1 MSTSLVHPAP
11 TAPLPAP
18 TRRHLKAWLLSL
30 LLLLALPLA
39 WHLSPQYEASGAMV
53 APLAPGLA
61 LAFAATALLGWR
73 VLPAVLLGGLIGA
86 AGWPLGEPSGTALL
100 KVLTLLAQAAF
111 GGMLMRRSSRPDDLA
126 LDSPPAVRRFV
137 AAAIAAGLI
146 GGFVELVAEL
156 LGFGAGALRP
166 GLVAL
171 VRATADG
178 ASVLL
183 LAPLVFAFAS
193 PQRGR
198 WLARRRSVVLPLVL
212 LSLVLLAALAG
223 IDARDRMHAQQR
235 FDRDTE
241 VVFAR
246 TQALLE
252 APLNAVQAINGALRA
267 APPSPASFDPLA
279 RPWLARTAGLS
290 WIGWLDATRTPGGA
304 GASAAVRHVL
314 ARGAAAGGAPGSEAE
329 AMAAAAAQQGTLSRA
344 LGQEAAVVSPP
355 VTLADTGSRPVAVVV
370 YQAVPGDA
378 AAAQRQAVFA
388 TVMVDPLMA
397 PLAALRNDALRVC
410 LLDINDRAQPQRLYG
425 GSGCDAANG
434 AGAPGAASA
443 ADDRAGQFSHEV
455 QFDFAGR
462 RWALQVSQPVR
473 TPGGVWLFALPALAG
488 CGLLAVLLLGMTGRA
503 QRAEADARHRTDGL
517 RHELEQLRHAQQRG
531 EQALAGA
538 FEAAQTGLAIVEH
551 DGRVQRANTA
561 FAALLGSTPADIARH
576 NIDELLVDDEH
587 PGQPPV
593 TTLLHDAGDELA
605 HRSMRLRLA
614 GGRVLPALVTMRALR
629 EPDGRTTAA
638 VCALHDLSDNLR
650 RRHAERVLGEVLDL
664 SHNPP
669 AQPPQRAPRTT
680 QAQRIL
686 AIHRDEVHAAL
697 PRAALAERQHV
708 QLTVADSSLHD
719 AAALKAQVQA
729 NAPHLLVLDAEL
741 SGHDGLALLRALQ
754 ADAATRAIPVI
765 VLSEDPRPDR
775 IDAAFSAGARAYLT
789 RPVEARQLLAAID
802 ELI

>member
-1 MSTSLVHPAP
+1 MSTLLAHPAP

-18 TRRHLKAWLLSL
+18 TRRHLKQWLLSL
-30 LLLLALPLA
+30 LLLVALPLA
-39 WHLSPQYEASGAMV
+39 WHLSPQYEASGVMV

-61 LAFAATALLGWR
+61 LAFAATAVLGWR

-86 AGWPLGEPSGTALL
+86 AGWPLAEPSGTALP

-126 LDSPPAVRRFV
+126 LDSKPAVRRFF

-146 GGFVELVAEL
+146 GGFVELVAEV

-193 PQRGR
+193 PLRGR
-198 WLARRRSVVLPLVL
+198 WRTRRRSVVLPLVL

-223 IDARDRMHAQQR
+223 VDARDRMHAQQR

-267 APPSPASFDPLA
+267 APPSPATFDPLA

-290 WIGWLDATRTPGGA
+290 WIGWLDAPRTHSGTAAA
-304 GASAAVRHVL
+304 GTSATVRHVL
-314 ARGAAAGGAPGSEAE
+314 ARGAAAGGAPGSGAE
-329 AMAAAAAQQGTLSRA
+329 AMAAAAAQQGTLARA

-388 TVMVDPLMA
+388 TVMLDPLMA
-397 PLAALRNDALRVC
+397 PLTALRNDALRVC

-425 GSGCDAANG
+425 GSGCD
-434 AGAPGAASA
+434 GAAA
-443 ADDRAGQFSHEV
+443 AGDRAGLFSHEA

-488 CGLLAVLLLGMTGRA
+488 CGLLAMLLLGMTGRA

-517 RHELEQLRHAQQRG
+517 RHEIEQLRHVQQRG

-551 DGRVQRANTA
+551 DGRLQRVNAA
-561 FAALLGSTPADIARH
+561 FAELLGSTPAEVARH
-576 NIDELLVDDEH
+576 NIDELLVDEEH

-593 TTLLHDAGDELA
+593 TALLHDAGDELA

-614 GGRVLPALVTMRALR
+614 GGRVVPALVTMRALR

-650 RRHAERVLGEVLDL
+650 RRHAERVLGEVLDI

-669 AQPPQRAPRTT
+669 TLPPQRAPRRTD
-680 QAQRIL
+680 AQRIL
-686 AIHRDEVHAAL
+686 AIHRDESHAAL
-697 PRAALAERQHV
+697 PRAALSERQHV

-729 NAPHLLVLDAEL
+729 MAPHLLVLDAEL

-754 ADAATRAIPVI
+754 ADPATRAIPVI

>member
-11 TAPLPAP
+11 PTAPASSPA
-18 TRRHLKAWLLSL
+18 RRHLRQALLSL
-30 LLLLALPLA
+30 LLVLVLPLS
-39 WHLSPQYEASGAMV
+39 WHLSPQYEASGALV

-73 VLPAVLLGGLIGA
+73 ALPAVLLGGLLGA
-86 AGWPLGEPSGTALL
+86 SGWPLGEPGGLGLVEVS
-100 KVLTLLAQAAF
+100 TLVAQAAF
-111 GGMLMRRSSRPDDLA
+111 GGMLMRRSGRVDDLA

-137 AAAIAAGLI
+137 AAAIAVGLI
-146 GGFVELVAEL
+146 GGLSQLAADVFGL
-156 LGFGAGALRP
+156 GAGAMRP
-166 GLVAL
+166 ALVAL

-193 PQRGR
+193 AQRGR
-198 WLARRRSVVLPLVL
+198 WQARQRSVVLPLVL

-246 TQALLE
+246 TQALLD
-252 APLNAVQAINGALRA
+252 APLNALQALSGALRTS
-267 APPSPASFDPLA
+267 APGPSSFDPLA
-279 RPWLARTAGLS
+279 RPWLARTAGLA
-290 WIGWLDATRTPGGA
+290 WVGWLDATRSDGGA
-304 GASAAVRHVL
+304 AGPTVTATVRHVM
-314 ARGAAAGGAPGSEAE
+314 ARGAPAGGAPGTETEAI
-329 AMAAAAAQQGTLSRA
+329 AASPALHGTLLRA
-344 LGQEAAVVSPP
+344 FRQDSAVVSPRLA
-355 VTLADTGSRPVAVVV
+355 LADTSSRPAAVVLV
-370 YQAVPGDA
+370 QALAGDTGA
-378 AAAQRQAVFA
+378 SPRQAVFA
-388 TVMVDPLMA
+388 TVTLEPLMA
-397 PLAALRNDALRVC
+397 PLAALRNDALRIC
-410 LLDINDRAQPQRLYG
+410 LLDIDDRAQPQRLYG
-425 GSGCDAANG
+425 GSACE
-434 AGAPGAASA
+434 GAAGR
-443 ADDRAGQFSHEV
+443 DGFFSHEA

-488 CGLLAVLLLGMTGRA
+488 CGLLAVLLLAMTGRV
-503 QRAEADARHRTDGL
+503 QRAEANARHRTDEL
-517 RHELEQLRHAQQRG
+517 RHELDQLRHAQQRG

-538 FEAAQTGLAIVEH
+538 FEAAQTGLAIVER
-551 DGRVQRANTA
+551 DGRVQRANAA
-561 FAALLGSTPADIARH
+561 FAALLGSTPAELGKH
-576 NIDELLVDDEH
+576 SIDELLVDDEH

-629 EPDGRTTAA
+629 EADGRTTAA

-650 RRHAERVLGEVLDL
+650 RRHAERVLGEVLDI

-669 AQPPQRAPRTT
+669 TLPPQRAPR
-680 QAQRIL
+680 AIAAPRIL
-686 AIHRDEVHAAL
+686 GIHRDESHAAL
-697 PRAALAERQHV
+697 PRAALAERTQV
-708 QLTVADSSLHD
+708 QLNVADGSLHD
-719 AAALKAQVQA
+719 AAALHAQVQA
-729 NAPHLLVLDAEL
+729 TAPHLVLLDAEL
-741 SGHDGLALLRALQ
+741 SGHDGLDVLRALQ
-754 ADAATRAIPVI
+754 ADPATRAIPVI

>member
-1 MSTSLVHPAP
+1 V
-11 TAPLPAP
+11 
-18 TRRHLKAWLLSL
+18 KQWLLSL
-30 LLLLALPLA
+30 LLVVALPLA

-61 LAFAATALLGWR
+61 LAFAATAVLGWR
-73 VLPAVLLGGLIGA
+73 ALPAVLLGGLVA
-86 AGWPLGEPSGTALL
+86 SAGWPLGEPNGSALL
-100 KVLTLLAQAAF
+100 KMLSLLAQAAF
-111 GGMLMRRSSRPDDLA
+111 GGMLMRRSSRLDDLA

-146 GGFVELVAEL
+146 GGFAELAAEL

-166 GLVAL
+166 ALVAV
-171 VRATADG
+171 VRATADA

-193 PQRGR
+193 PQRAR
-198 WLARRRSVVLPLVL
+198 WQARRRSVVLPLVL
-212 LSLVLLAALAG
+212 LSLVLPAALAG
-223 IDARDRMHAQQR
+223 INARDRMHAQQR

-246 TQALLE
+246 TQALIE
-252 APLNAVQAINGALRA
+252 APLNAVQALGGALRA
-267 APPSPASFDPLA
+267 APPSATTFDPLA
-279 RPWLARTAGLS
+279 RPWLARTAGLG
-290 WIGWLDATRTPGGA
+290 WIGWLDATRADGA
-304 GASAAVRHVL
+304 PAAVPTSVTVRHVL
-314 ARGAAAGGAPGSEAE
+314 ARGAAAGGAPGNGAE
-329 AMAAAAAQQGTLSRA
+329 AVAALPAQRSTLGRA
-344 LGQEAAVVSPP
+344 LSQEAAVVSAP
-355 VTLADTGSRPVAVVV
+355 LALTDTGSRPVAVVI
-370 YQAVPGDA
+370 YQALPGDA
-378 AAAQRQAVFA
+378 AATQRQAVFA
-388 TVMVDPLMA
+388 TVMLEPLMA
-397 PLAALRNDALRVC
+397 PLVALRNDALRIC
-410 LLDINDRAQPQRLYG
+410 LLDIDDRAKPQRLYG
-425 GSGCDAANG
+425 GSGCDAAG
-434 AGAPGAASA
+434 
-443 ADDRAGQFSHEV
+443 DREGFFSHEA

-462 RWALQVSQPVR
+462 RWALQVSQPIR

-488 CGLLAVLLLGMTGRA
+488 CGLLAVLLLGMTSRA
-503 QRAEADARHRTDGL
+503 QRAETDARHRTDEL
-517 RHELEQLRHAQQRG
+517 RHDLEQARQVQQRG

-551 DGRVQRANTA
+551 DGRVQRANSA
-561 FAALLGSTPADIARH
+561 FAELLGSTPADIARR
-576 NIDELLVDDEH
+576 NIDELLVDDEQS
-587 PGQPPV
+587 GQPPV

-650 RRHAERVLGEVLDL
+650 RRHAERVLGEVLDI

-669 AQPPQRAPRTT
+669 TLPPQRAPRTI
-680 QAQRIL
+680 AAPRIL
-686 AIHRDEVHAAL
+686 GVHRDEAHAAL
-697 PRAALAERQHV
+697 PRAALAERPQV
-708 QLTVADSSLHD
+708 QLSVADSSRQD
-719 AAALKAQVQA
+719 AAALQARVQA
-729 NAPHLLVLDAEL
+729 TAPHLVLLDAEL
-741 SGHDGLALLRALQ
+741 SGHDGLDLLRALQ
-754 ADAATRAIPVI
+754 ADPATRAIPVI

>member
-1 MSTSLVHPAP
+1 M
-11 TAPLPAP
+11 
-18 TRRHLKAWLLSL
+18 
-30 LLLLALPLA
+30 
-39 WHLSPQYEASGAMV
+39 
-53 APLAPGLA
+53 
-61 LAFAATALLGWR
+61 R
-73 VLPAVLLGGLIGA
+73 VR
-86 AGWPLGEPSGTALL
+86 
-100 KVLTLLAQAAF
+100 TL
-111 GGMLMRRSSRPDDLA
+111 ML
-126 LDSPPAVRRFV
+126 
-137 AAAIAAGLI
+137 
-146 GGFVELVAEL
+146 
-156 LGFGAGALRP
+156 
-166 GLVAL
+166 
-171 VRATADG
+171 
-178 ASVLL
+178 
-183 LAPLVFAFAS
+183 
-193 PQRGR
+193 
-198 WLARRRSVVLPLVL
+198 W
-212 LSLVLLAALAG
+212 AALAG
-223 IDARDRMHAQQR
+223 VDARDRMHAQQR

-290 WIGWLDATRTPGGA
+290 WIGWLDATRTPSGTA
-304 GASAAVRHVL
+304 GLGTSAVVRHVL
-314 ARGAAAGGAPGSEAE
+314 ARGAASGGAPGSEAE
-329 AMAAAAAQQGTLSRA
+329 AMAAAAAQQETLARA
-344 LGQEAAVVSPP
+344 LGQEGAVVSPP

-370 YQAVPGDA
+370 YQAVAGEA

-388 TVMVDPLMA
+388 TVMLDPLMA

-434 AGAPGAASA
+434 AAAASA
-443 ADDRAGQFSHEV
+443 ADDRAGLFSHEA

-517 RHELEQLRHAQQRG
+517 RHELEQLRHAHQRG

-538 FEAAQTGLAIVEH
+538 FEVAQTGLAIVEH
-551 DGRVQRANTA
+551 DGRVQRANAA
-561 FAALLGSTPADIARH
+561 FAALLGSAPADITRH
-576 NIDELLVDDEH
+576 NIDELLVDEEH

-593 TTLLHDAGDELA
+593 TALLHDAGDELA

-650 RRHAERVLGEVLDL
+650 RRHAERVLGDVLDI

-669 AQPPQRAPRTT
+669 TLPPQRAPRAT

-719 AAALKAQVQA
+719 AAALQAQVQA
-729 NAPHLLVLDAEL
+729 TAPHLLVLDAEL
-741 SGHDGLALLRALQ
+741 SGHDGLVLLRALQ
-754 ADAATRAIPVI
+754 ADPATRAIPVI

-775 IDAAFSAGARAYLT
+775 IDAAFGAGARAYLT

>member
-1 MSTSLVHPAP
+1 MSTSLAHPAP
-11 TAPLPAP
+11 PTAPAPSP
-18 TRRHLKAWLLSL
+18 TRRHLKQWLLSVL
-30 LLLLALPLA
+30 LLVALPLA

-73 VLPAVLLGGLIGA
+73 ALPAVLLGGLVAA
-86 AGWPLGEPSGTALL
+86 AGWPLGEPNASALL
-100 KVLTLLAQAAF
+100 KMLTLLAQAAF

-146 GGFVELVAEL
+146 GGFVELAAEL
-156 LGFGAGALRP
+156 LGVGAGALRP
-166 GLVAL
+166 ALVAV
-171 VRATADG
+171 VRATADT

-193 PQRGR
+193 PQRAR
-198 WLARRRSVVLPLVL
+198 WAARRRTVVLPLVL
-212 LSLVLLAALAG
+212 LSAVLLVALAG
-223 IDARDRMHAQQR
+223 INARDRMHAQQR

-246 TQALLE
+246 TQALIE
-252 APLNAVQAINGALRA
+252 APLNAVQALAGALRA
-267 APPSPASFDPLA
+267 APPSPTTFDPLA
-279 RPWLARTAGLS
+279 RPWLARTAGLA
-290 WIGWLDATRTPGGA
+290 WIGWLDATRADGTHTAPS
-304 GASAAVRHVL
+304 ASAAVRHVL

-329 AMAAAAAQQGTLSRA
+329 AVAAAPAQHGTLGRA
-344 LGQEAAVVSPP
+344 LSQETAVVSPP
-355 VTLADTGSRPVAVVV
+355 VALTDTGSRPVAVVV
-370 YQAVPGDA
+370 YQALPGDA
-378 AAAQRQAVFA
+378 AATQRQAVFA
-388 TVMVDPLMA
+388 TVMLDPLMA
-397 PLAALRNDALRVC
+397 PLVALRNDALRIC
-410 LLDINDRAQPQRLYG
+410 LLDIDDRAQPQRLYG
-425 GSGCDAANG
+425 GSGCDAAG
-434 AGAPGAASA
+434 
-443 ADDRAGQFSHEV
+443 DREGFFSHEA

-462 RWALQVSQPVR
+462 RWALQVSQPIR

-488 CGLLAVLLLGMTGRA
+488 CGLLAVLLLGMTSRA
-503 QRAEADARHRTDGL
+503 QRAEADARHRTDEL
-517 RHELEQLRHAQQRG
+517 RHEVEQLRHAQQRG

-538 FEAAQTGLAIVEH
+538 FEAAQTGLAIVER
-551 DGRVQRANTA
+551 DGRVQRSNAA

-576 NIDELLVDDEH
+576 NIDELLVDEEH
-587 PGQPPV
+587 GQPPV

-614 GGRVLPALVTMRALR
+614 GGRVVPALVTMRALR

-650 RRHAERVLGEVLDL
+650 RRHAERVLGEVLDI

-669 AQPPQRAPRTT
+669 TLPPQRAPR
-680 QAQRIL
+680 AIAAPRIL
-686 AIHRDEVHAAL
+686 CIHRDEAHAAL
-697 PRAALAERQHV
+697 PRAALAERQQV
-708 QLTVADSSLHD
+708 QLSVADSSRHD
-719 AAALKAQVQA
+719 TAALQAQVQA
-729 NAPHLLVLDAEL
+729 TAPHLVLLDAEL
-741 SGHDGLALLRALQ
+741 SGHDGLDLLRLLQ
-754 ADAATRAIPVI
+754 ADPATRAIPVI

>member
-1 MSTSLVHPAP
+1 MSTSLAHPAP
-11 TAPLPAP
+11 TAPLPTP
-18 TRRHLKAWLLSL
+18 TRRHLEQWLLSL
-30 LLLLALPLA
+30 LLLVALPLA

-61 LAFAATALLGWR
+61 LAFAATAVLGWR

-86 AGWPLGEPSGTALL
+86 AGWPLAEPSGMALL

-126 LDSPPAVRRFV
+126 LDSKPAVRRFV

-146 GGFVELVAEL
+146 GGFVELVAEV

-193 PQRGR
+193 PQRAR
-198 WLARRRSVVLPLVL
+198 WRARRRSVVLPLVL

-223 IDARDRMHAQQR
+223 VDARDRMHAQQR

-290 WIGWLDATRTPGGA
+290 WIGWLDATRTPSGTA
-304 GASAAVRHVL
+304 GLGTSAVVRHVL
-314 ARGAAAGGAPGSEAE
+314 ARGAASGGAPGSEAE
-329 AMAAAAAQQGTLSRA
+329 AMAAAAAQQETLARA
-344 LGQEAAVVSPP
+344 LGQEGAVVSPP

-370 YQAVPGDA
+370 YQAVAGEA

-388 TVMVDPLMA
+388 TVMLDPLMA

-434 AGAPGAASA
+434 AAAASA
-443 ADDRAGQFSHEV
+443 ADDRAGLFSHEA

-517 RHELEQLRHAQQRG
+517 RHELEQLRHAHQRG

-538 FEAAQTGLAIVEH
+538 FEVAQTGLAIVEH
-551 DGRVQRANTA
+551 DGRVQRANAA
-561 FAALLGSTPADIARH
+561 FAALLGSAPADITRH
-576 NIDELLVDDEH
+576 NIDELLVDEEH

-593 TTLLHDAGDELA
+593 TALLHDAGDELA

-629 EPDGRTTAA
+629 EADGRTTAA

-650 RRHAERVLGEVLDL
+650 RRHAERVLGDVLDI

-669 AQPPQRAPRTT
+669 TLPPQRAPRAT

-719 AAALKAQVQA
+719 AAALQAQVQA
-729 NAPHLLVLDAEL
+729 TAPHLLVLDAEL
-741 SGHDGLALLRALQ
+741 SGHDGLVLLRALQ
-754 ADAATRAIPVI
+754 ADPATRAIPVI

-789 RPVEARQLLAAID
+789 RPVEARQLLSAID